1 MKLPYLL
8 AVAAPALLLGAC
20 HQTPPA
26 GSEASVSQSAA
37 ASMASDASA
46 PVASAVSASPSFDC
60 AHALPGAQTVVCG
73 DNQLA
78 QLDAETDRLY
88 KLIDAH
94 VSDPERLALK
104 RLQDGWTAK
113 RDACAATVAVKTCLI
128 QAYASRIADLRA
140 GYKIAAD
147 DATGLSLG
155 PVSWRCPGAAALL
168 SSTFI
173 NVSPG
178 LVFLRRDDTSVVLT
192 QAVSADGGRYT
203 ASLPDGPSGGDYE
216 FWTKGDET
224 RFTVPG
230 QAAVTCTRVG

>member
-1 MKLPYLL
+1 MKLSHLL
-8 AVAAPALLLGAC
+8 AAAAPALLLGAC
-20 HQTPPA
+20 HRTPPA
-26 GSEASVSQSAA
+26 GSENGASQSAV
-37 ASMASDASA
+37 ASMAPSSEA
-46 PVASAVSASPSFDC
+46 PVSAVSASPGFDC

-88 KLIDAH
+88 KLVDAH
-94 VSDPERLALK
+94 TGDPERAALK

-113 RDACAATVAVKTCLI
+113 RDACAATVDVKSCLV
-128 QAYASRIADLRA
+128 QTYASRIADLRA
-140 GYKIAAD
+140 GYKAAGD
-147 DATGLSLG
+147 DAAGISLG
-155 PVSWRCPGAAALL
+155 PVRWRCPGATARL

-173 NVSPG
+173 NASPG
-178 LVFLRRDDTSVVLT
+178 LVFLRRDDASVVLT

-203 ASLPDGPSGGDYE
+203 ATLPDGAYE

-230 QAAVTCTRVG
+230 QAAVTCAKAD